1 MIMEGSV
8 AGVMEGRKYNRG
20 VRLNKLLYEALM
32 RLTWKGFLSWLETT
46 HMNYMVHMDETLKA
60 IDSLWES
67 YFEGG
72 PREQLL
78 CTHHRTVWNL
88 PRVPQSWKRQPLKLL
103 DVLFGHG

>member
-1 MIMEGSV
+1 MIAEGSV

-20 VRLNKLLYEALM
+20 VRLHKLLYETLM
-32 RLTWKGFLSWLETT
+32 QQTWKGFLYWLETT
-46 HMNYMVHMDETLKA
+46 HMNDMVHLDETLKA

-72 PREQLL
+72 PREQLF

-88 PRVPQSWKRQPLKLL
+88 PRVPQSWKRQ
-103 DVLFGHG
+103 V

>member
-1 MIMEGSV
+1 MIAEGSV

-20 VRLNKLLYEALM
+20 VRLHKLLYEALM
-32 RLTWKGFLSWLETT
+32 RQTWKGFLYWLETT
-46 HMNYMVHMDETLKA
+46 HMNDMVHLDETLKA
-60 IDSLWES
+60 IDSLGDS
-67 YFEGG
+67 HFEGG